1 MIIGI
6 GIDLVDIFRIKKLLE
21 KYPSQFAKRVLGNR
35 ELGTYEK
42 ILFSNLKS
50 KEKAN
55 RFIAKRIAA
64 KEAVSKAFGT
74 GLRGQVSLKTIE
86 ILNDNLGKPY
96 VVLSPLK
103 KDKIALPYFKR
114 IHISLTDENNFAQAI
129 AILEG

>member
-1 MIIGI
+1 MILGV
-6 GIDLVDIFRIKKLLE
+6 GIDLVDIFRIDRILE
-21 KYPSQFAKRVLGNR
+21 KYPRQFAKRVLGKR

-42 ILFSNLKS
+42 ILFSDFRP

-55 RFIAKRIAA
+55 RFIAKRLAA

-74 GLRGQVSLKTIE
+74 GLRGQISLKTIE
-86 ILNDNLGKPY
+86 VLNDSLGKPY
-96 VVLSPLK
+96 IVVSPLK
-103 KDKIALPYFKR
+103 DKITLPYFKK

>member
-6 GIDLVDIFRIKKLLE
+6 GIDLVDILRINKILK
-21 KYPSQFAKRVLGNR
+21 KYPGQFVKRVLGKR

-42 ILFSNLKS
+42 ILFSDVES

-55 RFIAKRIAA
+55 RFIAKRVAA

-86 ILNDNLGKPY
+86 VLNDNLGKPY
-96 VVLSPLK
+96 VVLSPLN
-103 KDKIALPYFKR
+103 DKTKLPYFKK

>member
-1 MIIGI
+1 MILGV
-6 GIDLVDIFRIKKLLE
+6 GIDLVDIFRIDKILE
-21 KYPSQFAKRVLGNR
+21 KYPRQFAKRVLGKR

-42 ILFSNLKS
+42 ILFSDLRP

-55 RFIAKRIAA
+55 RFIAKRLAA

-74 GLRGQVSLKTIE
+74 GLRGQISLKTIE
-86 ILNDNLGKPY
+86 VLNDSLGKPY
-96 VVLSPLK
+96 VVVSPLK
-103 KDKIALPYFKR
+103 DKITLPYFKK

>member
-1 MIIGI
+1 MILGV
-6 GIDLVDIFRIKKLLE
+6 GIDLVDIFRIDRILE
-21 KYPSQFAKRVLGNR
+21 KYPRQFAKRVLGKR

-42 ILFSNLKS
+42 ILFSELRP

-55 RFIAKRIAA
+55 RFIAKRLAA

-74 GLRGQVSLKTIE
+74 GLRGQISLKTIE
-86 ILNDNLGKPY
+86 VLNDSLGKPY
-96 VVLSPLK
+96 VVVSPLK
-103 KDKIALPYFKR
+103 AKISLPYFKK

>member
-1 MIIGI
+1 MILGV
-6 GIDLVDIFRIKKLLE
+6 GIDLVDVFRIDRILE
-21 KYPSQFAKRVLGNR
+21 KYPRQFAKRVLGKR

-42 ILFSNLKS
+42 ILFSDFRP

-55 RFIAKRIAA
+55 RFIAKRLAA

-74 GLRGQVSLKTIE
+74 GLRGQISLKTIE
-86 ILNDNLGKPY
+86 VLNDSLGKPY
-96 VVLSPLK
+96 VVVSPLK
-103 KDKIALPYFKR
+103 DKITLPYFKK

>member
-1 MIIGI
+1 MILGV
-6 GIDLVDIFRIKKLLE
+6 GIDLVDIFRVDRILE
-21 KYPSQFAKRVLGNR
+21 KYPRKFAKRVLGKR

-42 ILFSNLKS
+42 ILISDLRP

-55 RFIAKRIAA
+55 RFLAKRLAA

-74 GLRGQVSLKTIE
+74 GLRGQISLKTIE
-86 ILNDNLGKPY
+86 VLNDSLGKPY
-96 VVLSPLK
+96 VVVSPLK
-103 KDKIALPYFKR
+103 DKIMLPYFKK

>member
-1 MIIGI
+1 MILGV
-6 GIDLVDIFRIKKLLE
+6 GIDLVDIFRIDRILE
-21 KYPSQFAKRVLGNR
+21 KYPRQFAKRVLGKR

-42 ILFSNLKS
+42 ILFSELRP

-55 RFIAKRIAA
+55 RFIAKRLAA

-74 GLRGQVSLKTIE
+74 GLRGQISLKTIE
-86 ILNDNLGKPY
+86 VLNDSLGKPY
-96 VVLSPLK
+96 VVVSPLK
-103 KDKIALPYFKR
+103 DKISLPYFKK

>member
-1 MIIGI
+1 MILGV
-6 GIDLVDIFRIKKLLE
+6 GIDLVDIFRIDRILE
-21 KYPSQFAKRVLGNR
+21 KYPRQFAKRVLGKR

-42 ILFSNLKS
+42 ILFSDLRP

-55 RFIAKRIAA
+55 RFIAKRFAA

-74 GLRGQVSLKTIE
+74 GLRGQVSFKAIE
-86 ILNDNLGKPY
+86 VLNDKLGKPY

-103 KDKIALPYFKR
+103 DKATLPYFKK

>member
-1 MIIGI
+1 MILGV
-6 GIDLVDIFRIKKLLE
+6 GIDLVDIFRIDRILE
-21 KYPSQFAKRVLGNR
+21 KYPRQFAKRVLGKR

-42 ILFSNLKS
+42 ILFSELRP

-55 RFIAKRIAA
+55 RFIAKRLAA

-74 GLRGQVSLKTIE
+74 GLRGQISLKTIE
-86 ILNDNLGKPY
+86 VLNDSLGKPY
-96 VVLSPLK
+96 VVVSPLK
-103 KDKIALPYFKR
+103 DKITLPYFKK

>member
-1 MIIGI
+1 MILGV
-6 GIDLVDIFRIKKLLE
+6 GVDLVDILRIDRILE
-21 KYPSQFAKRVLGNR
+21 KYPRQFAKRVLGKR

-42 ILFSNLKS
+42 IVFADLRS

-55 RFIAKRIAA
+55 RFIAKRLAA

-74 GLRGQVSLKTIE
+74 GLRGQISLKTIE
-86 ILNDNLGKPY
+86 VLNDSLGKPY
-96 VVLSPLK
+96 VVISPLK
-103 KDKIALPYFKR
+103 DKITLPYFKK

>member
-1 MIIGI
+1 MILGV
-6 GIDLVDIFRIKKLLE
+6 GIDLVDIFRIDRILE
-21 KYPSQFAKRVLGNR
+21 KYPRQFAKRVLGKR

-42 ILFSNLKS
+42 ILISDLRP

-55 RFIAKRIAA
+55 RFLAKRLAA

-74 GLRGQVSLKTIE
+74 GLRSQISLKTIE
-86 ILNDNLGKPY
+86 VLNDSLGKPY
-96 VVLSPLK
+96 VVVSPLK
-103 KDKIALPYFKR
+103 DKITLPYFKK

>member
-6 GIDLVDIFRIKKLLE
+6 GIDLVDIFRINKILE
-21 KYPSQFAKRVLGNR
+21 KYPGQFAKRVLGKR
-35 ELGTYEK
+35 ELDTYEK
-42 ILFSNLKS
+42 ILFSGLRS

-55 RFIAKRIAA
+55 RFIAKRFAA

-74 GLRGQVSLKTIE
+74 GLRGHVSFKAIE
-86 ILNDNLGKPY
+86 VLNDKLGKPY
-96 VVLSPLK
+96 VALSPLK
-103 KDKIALPYFKR
+103 DKPTLPYFKK

>member
-1 MIIGI
+1 MILGV
-6 GIDLVDIFRIKKLLE
+6 GIDLVDIFRIDRILE
-21 KYPSQFAKRVLGNR
+21 KYPRQFAKRVLGKR

-42 ILFSNLKS
+42 ILFSDLRP

-55 RFIAKRIAA
+55 RFIAKRLAA

-74 GLRGQVSLKTIE
+74 GLRGQISLKTIQV
-86 ILNDNLGKPY
+86 LNDSLGKPY
-96 VVLSPLK
+96 VVISPLK
-103 KDKIALPYFKR
+103 DKITLPYFKK

>member
-1 MIIGI
+1 MILGI
-6 GIDLVDIFRIKKLLE
+6 GIDLVDIFRINEILE
-21 KYPSQFAKRVLGNR
+21 KYPSQFAKRVLGKR

-42 ILFSNLKS
+42 ILFSGLRS

-55 RFIAKRIAA
+55 RFIAKRFAA

-74 GLRGQVSLKTIE
+74 GLRGQVSFKAIE
-86 ILNDNLGKPY
+86 VLNDKLGKPY

-103 KDKIALPYFKR
+103 DKTTFPYFKK

>member
-1 MIIGI
+1 MILGI
-6 GIDLVDIFRIKKLLE
+6 GIDLVDIFRIDRILE
-21 KYPSQFAKRVLGNR
+21 KYPRQFAKRVLGKR

-42 ILFSNLKS
+42 ILFSDLRP

-55 RFIAKRIAA
+55 RFIAKRLAA

-74 GLRGQVSLKTIE
+74 GLRGQISLKTIE
-86 ILNDNLGKPY
+86 VLNDSLGKPY
-96 VVLSPLK
+96 VVVSPLK
-103 KDKIALPYFKR
+103 DKITLPYFKK

>member
-1 MIIGI
+1 MILGV
-6 GIDLVDIFRIKKLLE
+6 GVDLVDILRIDRILE
-21 KYPSQFAKRVLGNR
+21 KYPRQFAKRVLGKR

-42 ILFSNLKS
+42 ILFSELRP

-55 RFIAKRIAA
+55 RFIAKRLAA

-74 GLRGQVSLKTIE
+74 GLRGQISLKTIE
-86 ILNDNLGKPY
+86 VLNDSLGKPY
-96 VVLSPLK
+96 VVVSPLK
-103 KDKIALPYFKR
+103 DKITLPYFKK

>member
-1 MIIGI
+1 MILGV
-6 GIDLVDIFRIKKLLE
+6 GVDLVDILRIDRILE
-21 KYPSQFAKRVLGNR
+21 KYPRQFAKRVLGKR

-42 ILFSNLKS
+42 ILFSDLRP

-55 RFIAKRIAA
+55 RFLAKRLAA

-74 GLRGQVSLKTIE
+74 GLRGQISLKTIE
-86 ILNDNLGKPY
+86 VLNDSLGKPY
-96 VVLSPLK
+96 VVVSPLK
-103 KDKIALPYFKR
+103 DKIMLPYFKK

>member
-1 MIIGI
+1 MILGV
-6 GIDLVDIFRIKKLLE
+6 GIDLVDIFRIDRILE
-21 KYPSQFAKRVLGNR
+21 KYPRQFAKRVLGKR

-42 ILFSNLKS
+42 ILFSDLRP

-55 RFIAKRIAA
+55 RFIAKRLAA

-74 GLRGQVSLKTIE
+74 GLRGQISLKTIE
-86 ILNDNLGKPY
+86 VLNDSLGKPY
-96 VVLSPLK
+96 VVVSPLK
-103 KDKIALPYFKR
+103 DKISLPYFKK

>member
-1 MIIGI
+1 MILGI
-6 GIDLVDIFRIKKLLE
+6 GIDLVDIFRINKILE
-21 KYPSQFAKRVLGNR
+21 KYPGQFAKRVLGNR

-42 ILFSNLKS
+42 ILFSDVRS

-55 RFIAKRIAA
+55 RFIAKRLAA

-74 GLRGQVSLKTIE
+74 GLRGQISFKTIE
-86 ILNDNLGKPY
+86 VLNDDLGKPF
-96 VVLSPLK
+96 VILSPLK
-103 KDKIALPYFKR
+103 DKTTLPYYKK